1 MKKKTGLIF
10 LIISVF
16 LLYFISEACL
26 RCAAVAN
33 INPEKVKLDTILNDL
48 PESVRDLVTYRV
60 MYTDLRNNLEK
71 AETEQEKLS
80 ALAQLG
86 DYTRDLDEKE
96 RIFSR
101 LREKYASTPE
111 ASFAFVYY
119 FLNEKNP
126 KKIGIPEFQRYLNT
140 FPQLERYNIWAMALN
155 KTTQAK
161 LSDRER
167 LDFMMPLLSM
177 RPEYRDYSVFY
188 TEMVRLASK
197 LGLSDVANKADGLI
211 DDSRLCPSIFEVIME
226 REQKAEAEKGKKG
239 S

>member
-1 MKKKTGLIF
+1 MKKKTGLIS
-10 LIISVF
+10 LIIPVF

-48 PESVRDLVTYRV
+48 PEAVRDLVTYRV

-71 AETEQEKLS
+71 AETEPEKLA

-86 DYTRDLDEKE
+86 DYTRDLEEKE

-101 LREKYASTPE
+101 LREKYPSSPE
-111 ASFAFVYY
+111 AAYAFIYY
-119 FLNEKNP
+119 FMDEKNP
-126 KKIGIPEFQRYLNT
+126 KKIGIPEFHRYLNT
-140 FPQLERYNIWAMALN
+140 FPQLERCNIWAMALN
-155 KTTQAK
+155 KMVQLK
-161 LSDRER
+161 KSDRER
-167 LDFMMPLLSM
+167 LDFMLPLLDI

-197 LGLSDVANKADGLI
+197 LGLSSIANKADSLI
-211 DDSRLCPSIFEVIME
+211 DDSRLCPSITEVIME
-226 REQKAEAEKGKKG
+226 REMKAEADKGKKG
-239 S
+239 K

>member
-86 DYTRDLDEKE
+86 DYTRDPEEKE

-101 LREKYASTPE
+101 LREKYPATPE

-126 KKIGIPEFQRYLNT
+126 KKIGIPEFHRYLNT

-155 KTTQAK
+155 KTTQLK

-167 LDFMMPLLSM
+167 LDFMMPLLAM

-211 DDSRLCPSIFEVIME
+211 DDSRLCPSIFEILME
-226 REQKAEAEKGKKG
+226 RELKAEAEKGKKG

>member
-1 MKKKTGLIF
+1 MEKKTGLIL
-10 LIISVF
+10 LITSVF
-16 LLYFISEACL
+16 FLYFISEACL

-86 DYTRDLDEKE
+86 DYTRDAEEKE
-96 RIFSR
+96 QIFSR
-101 LREKYASTPE
+101 LREKYPSAPE

-119 FLNEKNP
+119 FLNENNP

-140 FPQLERYNIWAMALN
+140 FPQLERYNVWAMAIN
-155 KTTQAK
+155 KMVQLK

-167 LDFMMPLLSM
+167 LDFMMPLLDM

-197 LGLSDVANKADGLI
+197 LGLSNTANKADGLI
-211 DDSRLCPSIFEVIME
+211 DDSRLCPSITEVVME
-226 REQKAEAEKGKKG
+226 REMKAEAEKGKKG
-239 S
+239 K